1 MKNIQ
6 SEQLLTDATNAP
18 TKHHVEH
25 DACKMT
31 REFLCRLFLVVGVV
45 FASKK
50 ALPKHITRS
59 I

>member
-1 MKNIQ
+1 MKFCVCQGILRFENIDGMKNIQ

-31 REFLCRLFLVVGVV
+31 REFL
-45 FASKK
+45 
-50 ALPKHITRS
+50 
-59 I
+59 